1 MNNERIVI
9 SFKYM
14 FKVNVMKL
22 RNPPE
27 ISFPN
32 VSDIPAYLQCSLDLY
47 IIYLSEEKKNPYG
60 KKKSNSRAINAVSGS
75 DAEENKIHQEFLI
88 NDSRR
93 DYVRLVK
100 K

>member
-47 IIYLSEEKKNPYG
+47 IIYLSEEKKKILMEKKIQIKSHKRSQWIRCGG
-60 KKKSNSRAINAVSGS
+60 K
-75 DAEENKIHQEFLI
+75 
-88 NDSRR
+88 
-93 DYVRLVK
+93 
-100 K
+100 